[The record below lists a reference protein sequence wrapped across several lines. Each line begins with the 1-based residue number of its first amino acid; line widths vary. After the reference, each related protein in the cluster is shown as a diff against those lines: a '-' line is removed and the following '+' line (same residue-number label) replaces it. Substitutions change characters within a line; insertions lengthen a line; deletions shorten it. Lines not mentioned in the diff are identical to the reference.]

1 MPYCCFHW
9 ICCFDRPY
17 VKEGEKLEAKQ
28 KKLEHKYA
36 ALQIVTNIEKLGTA
50 KQTLIA
56 REGDLLT
63 RERLCCGLSVFEM
76 ILNRIRAFLD
86 DPIWTGPGPVN
97 GVLTVDEC
105 TEFHR
110 LWSALQFVYCIPVGE
125 NEFTVEQ
132 LFGEG
137 LHWAGCVMIVL
148 LGQQR
153 RWFQTT
159 HIIIVYYVL

>member
-1 MPYCCFHW
+1 MY
-9 ICCFDRPY
+9 RPF

-28 KKLEHKYA
+28 KKLENKYA
-36 ALQIVTNIEKLGTA
+36 ALQIVANIEKLGTA

-76 ILNRIRAFLD
+76 VLNRIRTFLD
-86 DPIWTGPGPVN
+86 DPIWTGPVPVN

-137 LHWAGCVMIVL
+137 LHWAGCTMIAL

-153 RWFQTT
+153 RFDSVFYGTAR
-159 HIIIVYYVL
+159 HCLIYFAFFR